1 VRSDTICC
9 NAAPHRRQ
17 KKQRELEVALI
28 LLKLHGDAGRASRVI
43 GLLLMRRHGVE
54 KCDVIYSAC
63 MTAAKETTL
72 KEVGEMLTHV
82 VKHMATK
89 DDLAA
94 VETRLDHRIDK
105 LDSKIDRLDTKLTKF
120 EENEIDK
127 RLQLEVRV
135 STIEKHLGIDKKI
148 AA

>member
-1 VRSDTICC
+1 M
-9 NAAPHRRQ
+9 
-17 KKQRELEVALI
+17 LYF
-28 LLKLHGDAGRASRVI
+28 LH
-43 GLLLMRRHGVE
+43 M
-54 KCDVIYSAC
+54 
-63 MTAAKETTL
+63 AAKKMTL
-72 KEVGEMLTHV
+72 NELGDMLAHV

-94 VETRLDHRIDK
+94 VETRLDRRIDK

-135 STIEKHLGIDKKI
+135 THIEKHLGIDKKI
-148 AA
+148 SA

>member
-1 VRSDTICC
+1 
-9 NAAPHRRQ
+9 
-17 KKQRELEVALI
+17 
-28 LLKLHGDAGRASRVI
+28 
-43 GLLLMRRHGVE
+43 
-54 KCDVIYSAC
+54 

-82 VKHMATK
+82 VTHMATK

-94 VETRLDHRIDK
+94 VETRRDRRIDK
-105 LDSKIDRLDTKLTKF
+105 LDSKIDRIDVKLTKF

-135 STIEKHLGIDKKI
+135 ATIEKHLGIDKKI

>member
-1 VRSDTICC
+1 MVDF
-9 NAAPHRRQ
+9 P
-17 KKQRELEVALI
+17 
-28 LLKLHGDAGRASRVI
+28 G
-43 GLLLMRRHGVE
+43 
-54 KCDVIYSAC
+54 

-82 VKHMATK
+82 VEHMATRE
-89 DDLAA
+89 DIARLD
-94 VETRLDHRIDK
+94 TRLNK
-105 LDSKIDRLDTKLTKF
+105 LDAKIDNVESNLVAKIDRLGTKLTKF

-135 STIEKHLGIDKKI
+135 AAIEKHLGIDKKI